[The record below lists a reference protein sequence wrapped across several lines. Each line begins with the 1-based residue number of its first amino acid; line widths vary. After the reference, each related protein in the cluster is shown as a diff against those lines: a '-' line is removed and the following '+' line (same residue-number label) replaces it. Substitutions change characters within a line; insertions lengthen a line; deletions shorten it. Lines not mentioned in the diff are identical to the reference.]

1 METDREADAESGL
14 LIDCPGSGIN
24 FLPFPVHAGTRL
36 LPTDPERRYKLF
48 FYTPEIP
55 AELIH
60 TYSYQQEANWTT
72 YAPDL
77 SVLSWRTGE
86 WISPAEGCIRVAV
99 QSPPEEAAITDLFS
113 IEPITDLFSIEPPYA
128 GDVSVPDWM
137 RREVDRLIERSKSC
151 RSDGDVA
158 LLLLTDSHYTVGGVW
173 PDTLKSLRLAADKL
187 HPDALVHLGD
197 FSDGMLPGRLTRVL
211 AERMLIQLKEI
222 CEPLWCCLGN
232 HDWNYFRGNPER
244 MTRSACARLYQ
255 GRETPWY
262 NVDLADGKLRM
273 LFMDSFDPEERDRY
287 GFSKEQIRG
296 QIDKPVELTYV
307 SEGDTL
313 SAVVRRAS
321 MLVKDFNAEDVSA
334 WYGDKQ
340 EFNAAE
346 LETFASG
353 SETDKQ
359 LLAVLSRGTV
369 VASDAEKVS
378 ARNLNGVFVKKAE
391 VVAPKVNS
399 NKGVKSNGAV
409 LKGFSR
415 NSIAF
420 TLKTAGTTVVKVS
433 DPNGE
438 VVATVR
444 VDNAPAGFNSVAW
457 NSENIPSG
465 RYMVSIEQSFG
476 ISGKFAV
483 LK

>member
-1 METDREADAESGL
+1 MNSLIKFSIAAAIAAAPSLADENFGGIGVTIYQVPAGVYVAEVIPGGPASET
-14 LIDCPGSGIN
+14 
-24 FLPFPVHAGTRL
+24 
-36 LPTDPERRYKLF
+36 KLK
-48 FYTPEIP
+48 
-55 AELIH
+55 
-60 TYSYQQEANWTT
+60 
-72 YAPDL
+72 
-77 SVLSWRTGE
+77 TGDV
-86 WISPAEGCIRVAV
+86 IVAV
-99 QSPPEEAAITDLFS
+99 D
-113 IEPITDLFSIEPPYA
+113 
-128 GDVSVPDWM
+128 GVS
-137 RREVDRLIERSKSC
+137 
-151 RSDGDVA
+151 
-158 LLLLTDSHYTVGGVW
+158 
-173 PDTLKSLRLAADKL
+173 LK
-187 HPDALVHLGD
+187 
-197 FSDGMLPGRLTRVL
+197 
-211 AERMLIQLKEI
+211 
-222 CEPLWCCLGN
+222 
-232 HDWNYFRGNPER
+232 
-244 MTRSACARLYQ
+244 
-255 GRETPWY
+255 
-262 NVDLADGKLRM
+262 GKTI
-273 LFMDSFDPEERDRY
+273 D
-287 GFSKEQIRG
+287 FSKEQIRG